1 MSLLIA
7 LTKSARPVREPRDWK
22 CLCVQSRNSST
33 AQHKLSVC
41 PMLSTSPTQLAVTCV
56 SFIPKAFAALLV
68 PSAHQSCLHLAGWD
82 SPGDSLAPG
91 ALLPAMAKQ
100 DVAQQHSGSD
110 VPESSW
116 TTERKKSLRVLAA
129 AEVRL

>member
-1 MSLLIA
+1 MSPLSQRHLQH
-7 LTKSARPVREPRDWK
+7 SW
-22 CLCVQSRNSST
+22 CLQPIR
-33 AQHKLSVC
+33 
-41 PMLSTSPTQLAVTCV
+41 
-56 SFIPKAFAALLV
+56 AA
-68 PSAHQSCLHLAGWD
+68 LHLAGWD

-110 VPESSW
+110 VPKSSW